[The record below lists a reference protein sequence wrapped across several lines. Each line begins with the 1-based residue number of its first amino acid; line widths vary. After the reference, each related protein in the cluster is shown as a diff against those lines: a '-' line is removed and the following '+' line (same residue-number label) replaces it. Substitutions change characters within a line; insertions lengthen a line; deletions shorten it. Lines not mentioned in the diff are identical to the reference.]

1 MQFVHASH
9 LSLHSGPLHTP
20 NSPPINLTRPIPHRI
35 PNLTT
40 WTHPPHNLQCDSPHS
55 IISPAWN
62 WALWDSFILPRIQRR
77 QLEESAILVTR
88 DPSGLNPLRRSTS
101 YYFTVTGENG
111 RRRSNLGGDE
121 PEKAVVERKRK
132 QQEKRT
138 EEKSNSCE
146 NILWTSSSGEL
157 QLAKALRQQRS
168 SESSLRRSWLVRR
181 RRRNHLSQGKS
192 NLIKLFIDLNEMV
205 RLTFY
210 LRYIIVS
217 YRSR

>member
-1 MQFVHASH
+1 MECNSSTRHIYHSTRVHFTP
-9 LSLHSGPLHTP
+9 LTLHRL
-20 NSPPINLTRPIPHRI
+20 
-35 PNLTT
+35 
-40 WTHPPHNLQCDSPHS
+40 
-55 IISPAWN
+55 ISPVQSQILQRGRIHHTIFSAT
-62 WALWDSFILPRIQRR
+62 LRTLSFPRLKLSFMRFFILPRIQRR

-121 PEKAVVERKRK
+121 PEKAVVERKRE
-132 QQEKRT
+132 QQKKRKT
-138 EEKSNSCE
+138 KKSNSSE
-146 NILWTSSSGEL
+146 NILRTSSSGEL

>member
-1 MQFVHASH
+1 MQCVHARHQSISTVQF
-9 LSLHSGPLHTP
+9 LIASQILQRARIGHTIFGAP
-20 NSPPINLTRPIPHRI
+20 FH
-35 PNLTT
+35 T
-40 WTHPPHNLQCDSPHS
+40 WTFPHLKFSFMRF
-55 IISPAWN
+55 
-62 WALWDSFILPRIQRR
+62 FILPRIQRR

-192 NLIKLFIDLNEMV
+192 NKITLMCWN
-205 RLTFY
+205 
-210 LRYIIVS
+210 
-217 YRSR
+217 

>member
-1 MQFVHASH
+1 MQCVHARHQSISTVQF
-9 LSLHSGPLHTP
+9 LIASQILQRARIGHT
-20 NSPPINLTRPIPHRI
+20 IFGAAFH
-35 PNLTT
+35 T
-40 WTHPPHNLQCDSPHS
+40 WTFPHLKFSFMRF
-55 IISPAWN
+55 
-62 WALWDSFILPRIQRR
+62 FILPRIQRR
-77 QLEESAILVTR
+77 QLEEESAILVTR

-121 PEKAVVERKRK
+121 PEKAVVERKRE
-132 QQEKRT
+132 QQKKRKT
-138 EEKSNSCE
+138 KKSNSSE
-146 NILWTSSSGEL
+146 NILRTSSSGEL